1 MKKAAKRLW
10 RFLWE
15 DNSLLSWAVN
25 VVLAFVIIKFIVYPG
40 LGFLLATSNPIVA
53 VVSCSMEHKSTDCGG
68 GGAYRLCGASF
79 ESKENFNLDEY
90 WNACGAWYEERNI
103 SKEEFSHYPLNG
115 GFNKGDLMILK
126 GKPPSE
132 IKAGDI
138 VVFRGIEKE
147 PVIHRVVSARKVGGT
162 YAFSTKGDNNNGQ
175 LSYENSIPQES
186 IIGNAVLKIPYL
198 GNVKLLFTNLINIAR
213 RT

>member
-1 MKKAAKRLW
+1 MKKAIKRIW

-25 VVLAFVIIKFIVYPG
+25 VVLAFVIIKFLVYPG
-40 LGFLLATSNPIVA
+40 LSFLLATGNPIVA

-90 WNACGAWYEERNI
+90 WNACGEWYEEQNI
-103 SKEEFSHYPLNG
+103 SKGEFSRYPMSN

-138 VVFRGIEKE
+138 IVFKGTEKE
-147 PVIHRVVSARKVGGT
+147 PVIHRVVSKAKAGDSYT
-162 YAFSTKGDNNNGQ
+162 LSTKGDNNNGQ
-175 LSYENSIPQES
+175 LPYETTIPPES
-186 IIGNAVLKIPYL
+186 VIGNAVLKIPYL
-198 GNVKLLFTNLINIAR
+198 GNVKIIFTNLISLAR
-213 RT
+213 RA